1 MISHFTL
8 FIGKNIFT
16 KVKNISHFS
25 VNAFSASSIND
36 VSELLEIINEC
47 FLQFCYNNPVF
58 IHCRQ
63 CNIS

>member
-1 MISHFTL
+1 MISYYTL

-36 VSELLEIINEC
+36 VPELLEIINEC
-47 FLQFCYNNPVF
+47 FL
-58 IHCRQ
+58 
-63 CNIS
+63 